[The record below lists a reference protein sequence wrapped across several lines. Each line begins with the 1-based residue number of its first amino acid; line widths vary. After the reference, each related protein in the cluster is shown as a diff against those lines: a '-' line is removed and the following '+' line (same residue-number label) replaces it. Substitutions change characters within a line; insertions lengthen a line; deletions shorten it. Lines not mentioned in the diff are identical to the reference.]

1 MGRGGGGG
9 YPLRAMSAPAPALL
23 VLADG
28 SVFRGRAFGAAGER
42 VGEVVFNTA
51 MTGYQEVATDPS
63 YAGQL
68 VCMTYPHIG
77 NTGVNAADAE
87 AAQPWA
93 EALIVRELS
102 PLASSFRS
110 EEDLASWFE
119 RTGVVGIEGID
130 TRRLTRLL
138 RKGGA
143 LPGVLSTIDL
153 DERSLEAKARAAP
166 SMAGQDLVR
175 RVTCAA
181 PYDWTEGWPAQWTRD
196 PRGEAAD
203 VPWDPVYRVVAL
215 DFGIKRNILR
225 SLVAHGFAPTVLPA
239 TATAEG
245 ILALEPDGVFLS
257 NGPGDPEPVTYAI
270 ETIRQLLGKVPLF
283 GICLGHQ
290 LLCLAGG
297 ARTFK
302 LKFGHRGANHPVRD
316 HATGA
321 IEITSQNHGFA
332 VDADSLADTRFRP
345 THTNLNDMTNSGVA
359 CEELAAFSVQYHP
372 EAAPGPHDAQH
383 LFMRFRRLLA
393 GEAVLAPV

>member
-1 MGRGGGGG
+1 M
-9 YPLRAMSAPAPALL
+9 PESKPALL

-51 MTGYQEVATDPS
+51 MSGYQEVATDPS

-77 NTGVNAADAE
+77 NYGVNAEDAE
-87 AAQPWA
+87 SARPWA
-93 EALIVRELS
+93 EAMIVREVS
-102 PLASSFRS
+102 PRASNFRS
-110 EEDLASWFE
+110 EEDLGTWFE

-138 RKGGA
+138 RIEGA
-143 LPGVLSTIDL
+143 MPGVLSTTDL
-153 DERSLEAKARAAP
+153 DERSLEAKARSAP
-166 SMAGQDLVR
+166 SMAGQDLVE
-175 RVTCAA
+175 RVTCGE
-181 PYDWTEGWPAQWTRD
+181 PYTWSEGWPAQWTRD
-196 PRGEAAD
+196 PRGDE
-203 VPWDPVYRVVAL
+203 VSGPWDPVYRIVAL

-225 SLVAHGFAPTVLPA
+225 SLVAHGFEPTVLPA
-239 TATAEG
+239 TATAEE
-245 ILALEPDGVFLS
+245 ILAYAPDGVFLS
-257 NGPGDPEPVTYAI
+257 NGPGDPEPVTYAV
-270 ETIRQLLGKVPLF
+270 ETIRQLMGKVPLF

-297 ARTFK
+297 AKTYK

-332 VDADSLADTRFRP
+332 VDAESLGDTPFRA
-345 THTNLNDMTNSGVA
+345 THTNLNDMTNAGIAS
-359 CEELAAFSVQYHP
+359 EDLTAFSVQYHP

-383 LFMRFRRLLA
+383 LFMRFRRLIA
-393 GEAVLAPV
+393 GEPVLTQA

>member
-1 MGRGGGGG
+1 M
-9 YPLRAMSAPAPALL
+9 PDSPPALL

-51 MTGYQEVATDPS
+51 MTGYQEIATDPS

-87 AAQPWA
+87 ATRPWA

-102 PLASSFRS
+102 PCASNFRS
-110 EEDLASWFE
+110 EEDLTTWFE
-119 RTGVVGIEGID
+119 STGVVGIEGID

-138 RKGGA
+138 RSSGA
-143 LPGVLSTIDL
+143 MPGVLSTIDL
-153 DERSLEAKARAAP
+153 DERSLEAKAKVAP

-175 RVTCAA
+175 RVTCAESYA
-181 PYDWTEGWPAQWTRD
+181 WSEGWPAQWTRD
-196 PRGEAAD
+196 PRGDAAGE
-203 VPWDPVYRVVAL
+203 PWDPVYRIVAL

-239 TATAEG
+239 TASAEE

-257 NGPGDPEPVTYAI
+257 NGPGDPEPVTYAA
-270 ETIRQLLGKVPLF
+270 ETIRKLLGQVPLF

-290 LLCLAGG
+290 LLCRAGG

-332 VDADSLADTRFRP
+332 VDTDSLADTPFAA
-345 THTNLNDMTNSGVA
+345 THTNLNDGTNSGVA
-359 CEELAAFSVQYHP
+359 SGDLAAFSVQYHP

-383 LFMRFRRLLA
+383 LFMRFRRLIA
-393 GEAVLAPV
+393 GEAVLGTVEGSASSRAR